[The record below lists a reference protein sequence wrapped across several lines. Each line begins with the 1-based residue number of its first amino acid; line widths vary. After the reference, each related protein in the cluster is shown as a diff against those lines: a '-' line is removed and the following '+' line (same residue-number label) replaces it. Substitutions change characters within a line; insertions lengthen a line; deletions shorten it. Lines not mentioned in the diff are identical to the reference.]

1 MQHDD
6 TSRQPRAAAVQ
17 VLSSWAGQ
25 SMKHFR
31 STKKLLDSTESL
43 FIHRWADSK
52 DADTMLAFQKAH
64 EEKDVTGMLAAVR
77 ATPKLMEHPLKED
90 GILLHSLCQMPNLSD
105 VMELMELCVRE
116 FPEAVAHMDS
126 KGRTP
131 LHYLCMNPNAT
142 SVAIEQLV
150 MAFPVSAAMCDK
162 ESCLPIHY
170 LCLNSAQT
178 IDMTMR
184 LQHFETF
191 SLRNRDGRTPLHCL
205 LVRNTTDFD
214 LCATL
219 LSLAPEAI
227 GVADNLGRFILHWV
241 CAMKKHLNVS
251 LLQLVLSMDQTA
263 ACRSDLNGQLPLHV
277 LVANPNITLEALE
290 LVLQIN
296 PQGVDVI
303 DANGQS
309 PLHLLCANDSI
320 QVAMLRTICDRAVAS
335 PTCFKWL
342 DNEGSSALHIL
353 CTNHQV
359 TIAMVQL
366 LVQTF
371 PESAQLL
378 DIYGCTPFHYI
389 CANPAVSIDLLWVFL
404 DKCPIVTKLVDQRG
418 KTPLHYI
425 CANSSVTA
433 DLISIVF
440 DAYPTSS
447 QVMDHA
453 MKLAVHYIIENSA
466 IPSDMA
472 YRLLANGSAYRLRYD
487 IREEMQRPHSTVTY
501 FDGTNDPPAIV
512 YCATDIAVDS
522 RSSKHVTL
530 QYYSDQA
537 TFRHMLSILS
547 ALHAP
552 PEAEATDVASLTVTM
567 VDSFDNARK
576 RIRIGEASPILDFC
590 IVLEQPD
597 ATLDAIK
604 CIDPHAMIAGVGHC
618 LSHWHC
624 TAHIAH
630 GDISLRSIGLF
641 GPAFKLLPSLASQPK
656 ESSVFHQG
664 VSDRWT
670 CAPEIAKALLAR
682 PYAVPTTAS
691 DVWQFGCV
699 VYQVITGTPL
709 LQTIAPYSVLLPENQ
724 LYHVVASITDAVI
737 TRVLAPLPADI
748 RDILMHMLKVDP
760 SARWTIDRVMGA
772 VGVSLKLHQALGQPP
787 VDVAWEC
794 LPPLDNQEPEATHTG
809 LSNQVDQLTQLL
821 QEAKTQLRRVELERD
836 GLQRQLCEL
845 VDHLNVVLEEKEEA
859 KHQVSVMD
867 KKRASLANQL
877 DTMVQMVMS
886 VMPLAQQVYGNS
898 CDDFLAHTMAHAANA
913 TVRPS
918 YELSAPQRASA
929 VAFLKEHLRKTIL
942 SKGCIAKWAN
952 QPLPQV
958 DEVAHDI
965 DCTPPTE

>member
-1 MQHDD
+1 
-6 TSRQPRAAAVQ
+6 
-17 VLSSWAGQ
+17 
-25 SMKHFR
+25 MKHFR

-404 DKCPIVTKLVDQRG
+404 DKCPIVTKLVDQ
-418 KTPLHYI
+418 
-425 CANSSVTA
+425 
-433 DLISIVF
+433 
-440 DAYPTSS
+440 
-447 QVMDHA
+447 A

-576 RIRIGEASPILDFC
+576 RIRIG
-590 IVLEQPD
+590 
-597 ATLDAIK
+597 
-604 CIDPHAMIAGVGHC
+604 
-618 LSHWHC
+618 
-624 TAHIAH
+624 
-630 GDISLRSIGLF
+630 
-641 GPAFKLLPSLASQPK
+641 
-656 ESSVFHQG
+656 
-664 VSDRWT
+664 
-670 CAPEIAKALLAR
+670 
-682 PYAVPTTAS
+682 
-691 DVWQFGCV
+691 
-699 VYQVITGTPL
+699 YQVITGTPL

-886 VMPLAQQVYGNS
+886 VMPLAQQVACHFTTFSHPDKVYGNS

>member
-227 GVADNLGRFILHWV
+227 GVADNVRGMLFHV
-241 CAMKKHLNVS
+241 PY
-251 LLQLVLSMDQTA
+251 
-263 ACRSDLNGQLPLHV
+263 NGQLPLHV

-404 DKCPIVTKLVDQRG
+404 DKCPIVTKLVDQ
-418 KTPLHYI
+418 
-425 CANSSVTA
+425 
-433 DLISIVF
+433 
-440 DAYPTSS
+440 
-447 QVMDHA
+447 A

-886 VMPLAQQVYGNS
+886 VMPLAQQVACHFTTFSHPDKVYGNS